1 MIVLASLIP
10 AVVLTT
16 LLFRIKKENKIL
28 EPIKVKVQNDR
39 KRF

>member
-10 AVVLTT
+10 AVILTT
-16 LLFRIKKENKIL
+16 ILLRTKRQTKKL

-39 KRF
+39 RRL